1 MILIVAA
8 MEEEVAAIRA
18 CLSDTKEERYAGIP
32 FVHGQLKGREV
43 LLMKSG
49 VGKVAAALT
58 TTVAMEHHPI
68 EALLNVG
75 TAGGLARSVDVGDLI
90 IGSAIVQYD
99 YDTSALDGPSGKGLW
114 FSADEAFVARAQQVS
129 ESLGVP
135 THQGLIASGD
145 RFVDHSMAMELIE
158 EYPQAVCAEMEAG
171 AIAQVCTHYQIPF
184 VILRSLSD
192 VAWKQENALDFE
204 TYKEL
209 ASRRSA
215 QLCERFVEALAE
227 AHTSE

>member
-58 TTVAMEHHPI
+58 TTVAMEHYPI

-75 TAGGLARSVDVGDLI
+75 TAGGLAHSVDVGDLI

-145 RFVDHSMAMELIE
+145 RFVDHSMATKLIE
-158 EYPQAVCAEMEAG
+158 
-171 AIAQVCTHYQIPF
+171 
-184 VILRSLSD
+184 
-192 VAWKQENALDFE
+192 
-204 TYKEL
+204 
-209 ASRRSA
+209 
-215 QLCERFVEALAE
+215 
-227 AHTSE
+227 

>member
-18 CLSDTKEERYAGIP
+18 CLS
-32 FVHGQLKGREV
+32 
-43 LLMKSG
+43 
-49 VGKVAAALT
+49 
-58 TTVAMEHHPI
+58 
-68 EALLNVG
+68 
-75 TAGGLARSVDVGDLI
+75 
-90 IGSAIVQYD
+90 
-99 YDTSALDGPSGKGLW
+99 
-114 FSADEAFVARAQQVS
+114 
-129 ESLGVP
+129 
-135 THQGLIASGD
+135 LIASGD
-145 RFVDHSMAMELIE
+145 RFVDHSMATKLIE

-171 AIAQVCTHYQIPF
+171 AIAQVCSHYQIPF

>member
-1 MILIVAA
+1 
-8 MEEEVAAIRA
+8 
-18 CLSDTKEERYAGIP
+18 
-32 FVHGQLKGREV
+32 
-43 LLMKSG
+43 
-49 VGKVAAALT
+49 
-58 TTVAMEHHPI
+58 MEHYPI

-145 RFVDHSMAMELIE
+145 RFVDHSMATKLIE

-227 AHTSE
+227 VHTSE

>member
-1 MILIVAA
+1 M
-8 MEEEVAAIRA
+8 
-18 CLSDTKEERYAGIP
+18 
-32 FVHGQLKGREV
+32 HGQLKGREV

-58 TTVAMEHHPI
+58 TTAMEHYPI
-68 EALLNVG
+68 EALNVG
-75 TAGGLARSVDVGDLI
+75 TAGGPAAAWTLESHHRQCDR
-90 IGSAIVQYD
+90 QYD
-99 YDTSALDGPSGKGLW
+99 YDTSALTAPPAKASG
-114 FSADEAFVARAQQVS
+114 FQRMTFVARAQVS
-129 ESLGVP
+129 ESLGADP
-135 THQGLIASGD
+135 SRPHRQRGSLCRPFD
-145 RFVDHSMAMELIE
+145 AMELIE
-158 EYPQAVCAEMEAG
+158 EYPRAVCAEMEAG